1 MAFRP
6 FKFTTPEFGQ
16 KDFEAAL
23 ARFETRAGRFG
34 DLITE
39 TLPEV
44 KAGLSEAK
52 GLRSQ
57 FRVGGTFGEGRR
69 QTATEEIQKGLAR
82 DTAAAVAA
90 GASSISSAR
99 GLNVL
104 AGRERAIEFANIDDI
119 RAQFE
124 LQAFQPYVQM
134 LSALSNLASAGV
146 QIAGAEPT
154 RREFITQ
161 GKPFISGFGPAI

>member
-6 FKFTTPEFGQ
+6 FIFTTPQHGEEEFQ
-16 KDFEAAL
+16 SAL
-23 ARFETRAGRFG
+23 GRFETRTARFG

-44 KAGLSEAK
+44 KTGLKDVRDVRKSFARGGEFGKGRRMEAK
-52 GLRSQ
+52 EL
-57 FRVGGTFGEGRR
+57 
-69 QTATEEIQKGLAR
+69 IQQGVAR

-104 AGRERAIEFANIDDI
+104 AGRELAKEFGNIEDV
-119 RAQFE
+119 RAQLE
-124 LQAFQPYVQM
+124 LQAFQPYTQM
-134 LSALSNLASAGV
+134 LSALSNLAATGV
-146 QIAGAEPT
+146 QIAAAEPT
-154 RREFITQ
+154 RGQFITQ
-161 GKPFISGFGPAI
+161 GKPFISGVGPAI